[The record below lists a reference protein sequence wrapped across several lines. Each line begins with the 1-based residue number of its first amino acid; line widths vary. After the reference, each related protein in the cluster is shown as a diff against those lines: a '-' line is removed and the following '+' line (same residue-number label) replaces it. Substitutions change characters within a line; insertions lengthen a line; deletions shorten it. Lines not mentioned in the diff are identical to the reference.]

1 MKILTAS
8 YVLTMNAQ
16 NECIKNGA
24 ILIEGDQIKAV
35 GTLAQLTQC
44 YPEVL
49 IEDYPQKIL
58 MPGLINTHCH
68 SGLLHG
74 TAVDTRGC
82 ENRLLFMLC
91 RGTIVG
97 NDHHR

>member
-8 YVLTMNAQ
+8 YVLTMNVQ

-24 ILIEGDQIKAV
+24 ILIGGDQIKAV

-44 YPEVL
+44 YPEVF
-49 IEDYPQKIL
+49 IEHYPQALL

-68 SGLLHG
+68 FVIPVYC
-74 TAVDTRGC
+74 AVRLKDYRFGIGYSSILTRCTGC
-82 ENRLLFMLC
+82 
-91 RGTIVG
+91 
-97 NDHHR
+97 

>member
-49 IEDYPQKIL
+49 IEDYP
-58 MPGLINTHCH
+58 
-68 SGLLHG
+68 
-74 TAVDTRGC
+74 
-82 ENRLLFMLC
+82 
-91 RGTIVG
+91 
-97 NDHHR
+97 